1 MGEQQ
6 LREIAFLGLGAMGRP
21 MAEVL
26 LRAGFAV
33 TAFDIRAESRMP
45 LVALG
50 AREAADAASA
60 VKGADACIIM
70 VQNFAQ
76 VCAIMWG
83 EDGVQGAL
91 DTLAAGALVLLMSS
105 VAPADARELDMACSA
120 RGLRL
125 LDAPVSGGTGAAA
138 GGTLSIIVGG
148 PAETLVSARPLL
160 DTLGDPERI
169 WQVGP
174 NVGDGQAMKMINQLM
189 AGINIAASCEA
200 MVLAA
205 KAGLDPQQAYD
216 IIRISAGGSWMF
228 DNRVPRMLDRDFTPP
243 HSALAIF
250 VKDLGI
256 VTDTADDLGLPLFLA
271 PLARQVFKY
280 AAASGLA
287 GEDDAGLIRFYEQA
301 AGVVI
306 GRADESGR

>member
-1 MGEQQ
+1 MGERQI
-6 LREIAFLGLGAMGRP
+6 REVAFLGLGAMGRP
-21 MAEVL
+21 MAGVL
-26 LRAGFAV
+26 LRAGFAI
-33 TAFDIRAESRMP
+33 TAFDIRAESRAA
-45 LVALG
+45 LVARG
-50 AREAADAASA
+50 AREATDAATAAS
-60 VKGADACIIM
+60 GADACVIM

-76 VCAIMWG
+76 VRAVMWG
-83 EDGVQGAL
+83 EDGARGAL

-105 VAPADARELDMACSA
+105 VAPADARELDAACVA

-138 GGTLSIIVGG
+138 SGTLSIIVGG
-148 PAETLVSARPLL
+148 VEETLALARPLL
-160 DTLGDPERI
+160 AALGDPERI

-174 NVGDGQAMKMINQLM
+174 HAGDGQAMKMINQLM

-200 MVLAA
+200 LVLAA
-205 KAGLDPQQAYD
+205 KAGLDPQQAYE
-216 IIRISAGGSWMF
+216 IIRVSAGGSWMF

-256 VTDTADDLGLPLFLA
+256 VTDTADELGLPLFLA

-287 GEDDAGLIRFYEQA
+287 GEDDAGLIRFYEHA
-301 AGVVI
+301 AGLMV
-306 GRADESGR
+306 GSAGGAES